1 MTGKELFIGLSYID
15 RKYIDEA
22 ENGVLPGSNLTVVP
36 SAPKTRKRPRIL
48 LIAAIAALMLLLVG
62 CAVVYVLRLQELQ
75 MGEYRYTQPRYIDED
90 GNKVYETEISRDVLS
105 LQGIAGSP
113 NFQAAQEW
121 FVFEQAYDPDYV
133 LLNEADK
140 NPIEVSSEYDAYF
153 VYTREM
159 VDKIDEI
166 TEKYGLELA
175 GENVG
180 VEDYQMEIFFD
191 ALGIERLHKTDGELQ
206 YASGYF
212 YSSGNFDMD
221 FYITMTTENDSLE
234 HELFGSYRYNG
245 KAYFDTVFS
254 SVSSIEDCEEWVHTL
269 SDGQEVLIVTDDTYI
284 RVFCDRENAFISLHL
299 DRTYRNEDGTESQL
313 TNVDIVKIVDS
324 FDFSI
329 VPQKP
334 DMEETKRKLEESFEA
349 YKKEQEARMETY
361 VNPFKR
367 DYETYDDV
375 IRFILDGDHVDAYL
389 YALRDITGD
398 GREELFIGR
407 DGSFGT
413 IKTMADGK
421 PTTLW
426 SNGTDHGLELC
437 EGDILRYTNGDRYC
451 FMKLDKSSGQFVQ
464 FLSLGYDPWEESWYY
479 TEEGC
484 TDMNYISKDVFEA
497 MLASYEVIDIGMKP
511 ISEFPIN

>member
-1 MTGKELFIGLSYID
+1 MNGQNLLMGLSYID
-15 RKYIDEA
+15 RKFIEESEQETIAA
-22 ENGVLPGSNLTVVP
+22 EPRRGGF
-36 SAPKTRKRPRIL
+36 RRPL
-48 LIAAIAALMLLLVG
+48 LIAAIVAIMLLLVG
-62 CAVVYVLRLQELQ
+62 CAVVYVMSLQELK
-75 MGEYRYTQPRYIDED
+75 MGEYSYTEPRYIDED
-90 GNKVYETEISRDVLS
+90 GNKIYETEITKDVIS

-121 FVFEQAYDPDYV
+121 FSFEQAYDPDYV

-140 NPIEVSSEYDAYF
+140 KPIEVSSDYDAYF
-153 VYTREM
+153 VYTQEM

-180 VEDYQMEIFFD
+180 VEDYQIETFFD
-191 ALGIERLHKTDGELQ
+191 ALGIERLHKTDGDLQ

-212 YSSGNFDMD
+212 YSSGNFDVD
-221 FYITMTTENDSLE
+221 FYLTVTTENDFLM

-254 SVSSIEDCEEWVHTL
+254 SVSSIEDCEEWVHELT
-269 SDGQEVLIVTDDTYI
+269 DGQEVLIVTDDTYI
-284 RVFCDRENAFISLHL
+284 RIFYDREDAFISLHL
-299 DRTYRNEDGTESQL
+299 DRTYRNADGTESQL
-313 TNVDIVKIVDS
+313 TKADIVKIADG

-334 DMEETKRKLEESFEA
+334 DMEETKRKLEEAFEA
-349 YKKEQEARMETY
+349 HKKEQEARMETY

-375 IRFILDGDHVDAYL
+375 IRFILDGDYEDAYL
-389 YALRDITGD
+389 YALRDVTGD
-398 GREELFIGR
+398 GIDELFIGR

-426 SNGTDHGLELC
+426 SNGTDVGLELC
-437 EGDILRYTNGDRYC
+437 KGNILRYTNGDSYC
-451 FMKLDKSSGQFVQ
+451 FMELDKSAGQFVQ
-464 FLSLGYDPWEESWYY
+464 FLSVGYDPWEESWYY
-479 TEEGC
+479 IENGR
-484 TDMNYISKDVFEA
+484 TDMHYISKEECETMVNFYP
-497 MLASYEVIDIGMKP
+497 LIDIGLKP
-511 ISEFPIN
+511 ISQYPFG